1 MQVFLI
7 KNLRIGLKI
16 LLIWLSAGSSS
27 AIICYK
33 VNIAMYTGISIVS
46 FYPLIP
52 PPPRSMKFFLQI
64 YPLKLTSN
72 NYPTRIL

>member
-1 MQVFLI
+1 
-7 KNLRIGLKI
+7 
-16 LLIWLSAGSSS
+16 
-27 AIICYK
+27 
-33 VNIAMYTGISIVS
+33 MYTGISIVS

-52 PPPRSMKFFLQI
+52 PPPRAMKFFLQI